1 MRLNETINRFAL
13 VSGLEPEEVSKWTV
27 LCCDASKE
35 VERMV
40 PRGVTLSEEDTI
52 RLSRGAGIYAYYKYC
67 MYAYVTKVKAF
78 TAGNVSVTISQDE
91 VEHAEKLWKAE
102 RESLCDILGE
112 ESGFCFRGVRV

>member
-40 PRGVTLSEEDTI
+40 PGGVKLSEENVL

-67 MYAYVTKVKAF
+67 MYAYVTKVKGF

-91 VEHAEKLWKAE
+91 MEHAEKLWKAE

-112 ESGFCFRGVRV
+112 ESGFSFRGVRV